1 MVTTT
6 VSIITIT
13 QRKRFQSLLI
23 LKDLIKLQTYKH
35 IMEWVLVEGS
45 LNEKDAEENK
55 KNIETLKPLI
65 DIPIRYIPYEFG
77 SKLGAL
83 RNRGNNACKGDITVC
98 MDDDDY
104 YFPERIEHAVKKL
117 TSSSCKIAGCSAILI
132 YDFVLNRTYKFRGFH
147 ANHSTN
153 NAMAWKKE
161 FIKNHQH
168 DPEKEMAEE
177 ASFTKT
183 FTEPMVQLESEKSVI
198 ICSHN
203 GNTFNKRELL
213 ITGTLKMNQSLD
225 ELSLPQNL
233 IPSDILSKYQEYY
246 KDCIQVFH
254 SPYDIVYYTGGLCIQ
269 WSPLDQ
275 SLGGSE
281 QAICHLSKQW
291 VKMGKK
297 VAVYAN
303 MEEKKLEWN
312 GVDFYNWKEFPFNAI
327 FPVLIL
333 WRSCGILCSMPFG
346 IKAKKIIFDPHD
358 PFALPYKNLYEG
370 ARQSMSKIIFKSDFH
385 RTMYEKVYSCKI
397 SPEKYTIIPN
407 GIRVPSFEVN
417 IHKAQRQKY
426 RFCYCSCYKRGL
438 IPLLKYLWP
447 VLFKAEPRA
456 ELHVYYGMKALKE
469 EEKKLISGLLAQPG
483 VMDHDRQP
491 MNMIIREKYLSNF
504 QLYITDSTQEIDCI
518 SIRESLVTGC
528 IPLLSNEQL
537 YKDRDGLHFDLGDK
551 KEEGYGKVAK
561 EILKLLKKPDREIE
575 EIREGLKKS
584 ATITTWEE
592 TARCWLENI

>member
-1 MVTTT
+1 
-6 VSIITIT
+6 
-13 QRKRFQSLLI
+13 
-23 LKDLIKLQTYKH
+23 
-35 IMEWVLVEGS
+35 VEGS

-233 IPSDILSKYQEYY
+233 IPSDILSKYQE
-246 KDCIQVFH
+246 
-254 SPYDIVYYTGGLCIQ
+254 
-269 WSPLDQ
+269 
-275 SLGGSE
+275 
-281 QAICHLSKQW
+281 
-291 VKMGKK
+291 
-297 VAVYAN
+297 
-303 MEEKKLEWN
+303 
-312 GVDFYNWKEFPFNAI
+312 FYN
-327 FPVLIL
+327 LIIK
-333 WRSCGILCSMPFG
+333 RRILLES
-346 IKAKKIIFDPHD
+346 IKS
-358 PFALPYKNLYEG
+358 LEMKN
-370 ARQSMSKIIFKSDFH
+370 
-385 RTMYEKVYSCKI
+385 
-397 SPEKYTIIPN
+397 N
-407 GIRVPSFEVN
+407 GIRRNENNRLDNAIALIGKDKSLR
-417 IHKAQRQKY
+417 KQGQKY
-426 RFCYCSCYKRGL
+426 GLTFTLDDKIKEVFILNLKLNNVNDTLIDLLKLIDEKLDLNTTDTPYQLGGGLKDYDFYIGNSLTQKGGSKNSVITHLNEIAEKYIELVTKIKEKENFILGLPGDTVFEELKEYIIDIDKIIKKIHVLNTRFTNINIENTGLDEISNKLDEIDNKYNKYAERLKVILKVSDEIFDDKLKIEERVIGGLPNTDVIIKKNELTAKMELLHDNLNYKIKHGL
-438 IPLLKYLWP
+438 INESQVNKLLGGID
-447 VLFKAEPRA
+447 
-456 ELHVYYGMKALKE
+456 H
-469 EEKKLISGLLAQPG
+469 LANI
-483 VMDHDRQP
+483 DTTYDL
-491 MNMIIREKYLSNF
+491 N
-504 QLYITDSTQEIDCI
+504 QLGSYDNEID
-518 SIRESLVTGC
+518 E
-528 IPLLSNEQL
+528 
-537 YKDRDGLHFDLGDK
+537 D
-551 KEEGYGKVAK
+551 EGF
-561 EILKLLKKPDREIE
+561 
-575 EIREGLKKS
+575 
-584 ATITTWEE
+584 
-592 TARCWLENI
+592 